1 MYDKLLEQNILRV
14 IEPYSRIELQHI
26 ASLVHQPVREIE
38 QKYVDPPPSRAA
50 DTDAFFFFRLS
61 QMILD
66 KEFKGILDQGAGCL
80 VVFEE
85 ADDDETYEMALGTL
99 KQMSHVV
106 DSLYQQVCV
115 FTCGAMIRA
124 RLRML
129 GHNSHETENLHS
141 PGQ

>member
-1 MYDKLLEQNILRV
+1 
-14 IEPYSRIELQHI
+14 
-26 ASLVHQPVREIE
+26 
-38 QKYVDPPPSRAA
+38 
-50 DTDAFFFFRLS
+50 
-61 QMILD
+61 MILD

-106 DSLYQQVCV
+106 DSLYQQVRV
-115 FTCGAMIRA
+115 FACGAMIGA